1 MPGKGNKIQPR
12 RTPRHLSPQ
21 DREEAL
27 AQVEEVDHGTERLG
41 SPLRRTPR
49 SRKQL
54 ATPRPGKPQSA
65 VAGLPA
71 AESKGNLTWR
81 SQSALTTN
89 LTSPSFSSLLS
100 SRKQSGRRVHHR
112 NDSGSP
118 RKPRFEVERQKAES
132 LREQEQHEQKKIAR
146 QEASLRAVLK
156 SADGLYPRR
165 WLHELFTVS

>member
-41 SPLRRTPR
+41 SPLRWTPR

-54 ATPRPGKPQSA
+54 ATPRPAKPQSA
-65 VAGLPA
+65 AAESPA

-89 LTSPSFSSLLS
+89 LASPCFSSLLS

-165 WLHELFTVS
+165 W

>member
-89 LTSPSFSSLLS
+89 LTSPCFSSLLS